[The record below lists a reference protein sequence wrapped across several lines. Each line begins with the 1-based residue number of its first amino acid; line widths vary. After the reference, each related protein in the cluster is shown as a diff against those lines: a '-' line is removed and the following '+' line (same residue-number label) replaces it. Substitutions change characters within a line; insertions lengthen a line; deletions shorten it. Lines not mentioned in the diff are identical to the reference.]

1 MTKHN
6 PTHPGLIVKRQCI
19 EALGM
24 TITGA
29 AEALGVSR
37 QQLHRVINGTC
48 AITAEMALRLSQV
61 FGSSP
66 ETWLAIQAKYDLSHI
81 KGAEK
86 IHLQRLKA
94 A

>member
-6 PTHPGLIVKRQCI
+6 PVHPELIVKRQCI
-19 EALGM
+19 EALNI

-29 AEALGVSR
+29 AEALGISR

-48 AITAEMALRLSQV
+48 AITAEMTLRLSQV

-66 ETWLAIQAKYDLSHI
+66 ETWLAMQARYDLAHV

-86 IHLQRLKA
+86 IHLHRLKA